1 MTEVISAPT
10 TKVEII
16 SAAAM
21 LCGKQSFNTLASGG
35 PFAKDGEVAFN
46 MLVSA
51 EMGSNRW
58 RFCQEFQAMGTLT
71 TLTPSFDG
79 WLYYWNIPS
88 EAIMFFR
95 VYPAVDY
102 IVFGD
107 RVLTKSNQS
116 LTAIYSKTV
125 PVSKWPPAFSM
136 YVTYA
141 IADMLGISV
150 TNSDRMLSRIQTGLQ
165 LWHSRALFSDGQSSK
180 TRPIQSNPYVDV
192 RSQFRNRGR

>member
-16 SAAAM
+16 SQAAM

-35 PFAKDGEVAFN
+35 AFAEDGDRVFN
-46 MLVSA
+46 SLASA

-58 RFCQEFQAMGTLT
+58 RFCQAFEAMGTLT
-71 TLTPSFDG
+71 TLSPSFDG
-79 WLYYWNIPS
+79 WLYYWNMPS

-95 VYPAVDY
+95 IYPAVDY
-102 IVFGD
+102 TVFGD
-107 RVLTKSNQS
+107 RVLTKTNQS

-125 PVSKWPPAFSM
+125 PVSEWPPAFSWYM
-136 YVTYA
+136 TYA
-141 IADMLGISV
+141 IAAVLGISV
-150 TNSDRMLSRIQTGLQ
+150 TNSDRIIARIQSGLE
-165 LWHSRALFSDGQSSK
+165 LWHSRALFADGQSTK